1 MAYFLKKATLKGRT
15 YLSIVESFYSHE
27 KKGTAHKT
35 LKSLGSVETLKP
47 NGIDDPIAFYQNEVD
62 KLNNERKT
70 TTVPKISD
78 IPPIKHLGYFPL
90 KSILEKLGVK
100 KFIDLYKL
108 VTNFDFD
115 LYSILSSL
123 IYARCVNPCSKLRT
137 FHEVLPVLFEEC
149 DCSYDQILTA
159 VEFFGDNYEKFVELF
174 TNQVNQKYGI
184 NTSKTYFDCTNFYFE
199 IDREDDFRRKGPS
212 KENRKDPIVGLGLLL
227 DANQIPISMKLYPG
241 NESEKP
247 VLRNVINEMKNK
259 NNVTGKT
266 IHVADKGLNC
276 IQNIATSLL
285 NGDGYLFSKSVKM
298 LPEIEKTWIKL
309 DNDWISVH
317 DKEGKISYRYKS
329 CIDEF
334 EYTIT
339 DANNKKKKVK
349 LKEKRLV
356 TYNPS
361 LAKKQRREINK
372 MVEKAKSLCYSQA
385 KHEEYGESSKYMS
398 FVSVDENGEVGTN
411 KVTAAINNAAIEKDL
426 SLAGYNLL
434 VTSETSMSDQ
444 EMYDTY
450 HNLWRIEESF
460 KIMKSDLDAR
470 PVFLQKEE
478 RIKGHFLICYLA
490 VLLERIFQF
499 HVLKKEYSSN
509 EIIKFI
515 KDFKVVKADNK
526 YINISFNSN
535 FINELAER
543 YDLPLTHYLL
553 SETQIKKVM
562 NHKF

>member
-1 MAYFLKKATLKGRT
+1 
-15 YLSIVESFYSHE
+15 
-27 KKGTAHKT
+27 
-35 LKSLGSVETLKP
+35 
-47 NGIDDPIAFYQNEVD
+47 
-62 KLNNERKT
+62 
-70 TTVPKISD
+70 
-78 IPPIKHLGYFPL
+78 
-90 KSILEKLGVK
+90 
-100 KFIDLYKL
+100 
-108 VTNFDFD
+108 
-115 LYSILSSL
+115 
-123 IYARCVNPCSKLRT
+123 
-137 FHEVLPVLFEEC
+137 
-149 DCSYDQILTA
+149 
-159 VEFFGDNYEKFVELF
+159 
-174 TNQVNQKYGI
+174 
-184 NTSKTYFDCTNFYFE
+184 
-199 IDREDDFRRKGPS
+199 
-212 KENRKDPIVGLGLLL
+212 
-227 DANQIPISMKLYPG
+227 MKLYPG

>member
-35 LKSLGSVETLKP
+35 FKSLGSVETLKT

>member
-35 LKSLGSVETLKP
+35 FKSLGSVETLKT

-159 VEFFGDNYEKFVELF
+159 VEFFGDNHEKFVELF

>member
-35 LKSLGSVETLKP
+35 FKSLGSVETLKT

-499 HVLKKEYSSN
+499 HILKKEYSSN